1 MTERGLL
8 SEDRVPRMK
17 GSVVSVTREREA
29 GDRSRRVELSA
40 LWAAYGD
47 AVGWISELTDESGL
61 KRRTGGRRLVGP
73 LEWRRRIGGRFGVPV
88 LLPKGCYSDDTQL
101 RLATGRAIRSD
112 GFDVEAFA
120 RVELP
125 VWLSYGLGGG
135 RGTMAAAERLAR
147 PRSTWWANSFRGW
160 TNSGGNGAAMRVQP
174 HVWAAEDLSDPMA
187 YLQDVV
193 RNAVCTHSHP
203 RGVMGAVL
211 HSLCVA
217 HAMRKGTAPT
227 AVDVSAAIR
236 VGEQVPEL
244 VDSDSELRLWQASYE
259 QAAGDFRKA
268 WDEVLGEARGALD
281 AAVRLEL
288 SGTGGEGYEKL
299 VETLRLREPACR
311 GSGLLTVLAATA
323 LAWCEGRVKEA
334 VSIAANALG
343 TDTDTIATMAGA
355 VLGATSKTEPPCV
368 LDSGLFRAE
377 ARRLSDIAG
386 GRSGSSHVYPDLLHW
401 QAPQTRA
408 DALVRS
414 EDGRLAV
421 RGLGLVGEADCI
433 DGSPPVRQGNFGWRW
448 VRLDLGQTL
457 LVKHRDSIPKDPGV
471 HFAPGPR
478 ARPRIGTAGQPRPRE
493 KVARPAGPSG
503 RGKYSESGPPGG
515 STRGDRGDRVPGVVA
530 YVAGRIGDDK
540 VIGSAL
546 RRVVRDGST
555 GEIAG
560 FVAALVE
567 LLRRQSGSSTV
578 LREGRG
584 EELLA
589 EPSELGRQRALIGSV
604 DGEE

>member
-1 MTERGLL
+1 MTRRSLL
-8 SEDRVPRMK
+8 SEDRDSSMKVP
-17 GSVVSVTREREA
+17 VVSVAGEREA
-29 GDRSRRVELSA
+29 GDRCRRVELSA

-61 KRRTGGRRLVGP
+61 KRRTGGRRLAGP
-73 LEWRRRIGGRFGVPV
+73 LDWRRRIGGRFGASV
-88 LLPKGCYSDDTQL
+88 LLPRGCYSDDTQL

-125 VWLSYGLGGG
+125 VWLSYALGGG
-135 RGTMAAAERLAR
+135 RATMAAAERLAR

-174 HVWAAEDLSDPMA
+174 HVWAAEDLGDPLG

-217 HAMRKGTAPT
+217 HALRTGSAP
-227 AVDVSAAIR
+227 AAGDVSAAIR
-236 VGEQVPEL
+236 TGERVPEM
-244 VDSDSELRLWQASYE
+244 VSSDSELRLWRASFE
-259 QAAGDFRKA
+259 QAAGDFGKA
-268 WDEVLGEARGALD
+268 WDEVLGEARVALD
-281 AAVRLEL
+281 AAVRLDL
-288 SGTGGEGYEKL
+288 AGTGGEGYEKL

-311 GSGLLTVLAATA
+311 GSGLLTALAATA
-323 LAWCEGRVKEA
+323 LAWCEWRVKEA
-334 VSIAANALG
+334 VCIAANAVG

-355 VLGATSKTEPPCV
+355 VLGATAKTEPPCV
-368 LDSGLFRAE
+368 LDFELFRVE
-377 ARRLSDIAG
+377 ARRLSDLAV

-401 QAPQTRA
+401 QAPKTRA

-433 DGSPPVRQGNFGWRW
+433 DGSPAVRRGNFGWRW

-457 LVKHRDSIPKDPGV
+457 LIKHRDSIPRYVESQAALGSG
-471 HFAPGPR
+471 AR
-478 ARPRIGTAGQPRPRE
+478 ARIGTAEQRPKR
-493 KVARPAGPSG
+493 KDATRPATASGLGPSPEP
-503 RGKYSESGPPGG
+503 RRTRVASHG
-515 STRGDRGDRVPGVVA
+515 SREDRVAGVVA
-530 YVAGRIGDDK
+530 YVEGRISDDR
-540 VIGSAL
+540 VLGSTL
-546 RRVVRDGST
+546 RRVVQTGTT
-555 GEIAG
+555 GEVAG
-560 FVAALVE
+560 FVTALVE
-567 LLRRQSGSSTV
+567 LLRRHSSSPMA
-578 LREGRG
+578 LREGRKQAAVG
-584 EELLA
+584 E
-589 EPSELGRQRALIGSV
+589 PCELGQQRALIGPV
-604 DGEE
+604 DEEE